1 MTVRPHLAN
10 ISIDLDGIG
19 CYHAIHRL
27 DAPAHPTAIYDVALP
42 RFLRCVEAHGARAT
56 LFVITSDLAHPG
68 VADALRDAVARGHEV
83 ASHSHRH
90 YYDLRHRDDATLD
103 AELDDAADTLEH
115 HLGVR
120 PVGFRT
126 PGYNVDDRIL
136 TALVKRGY
144 RYDSSVFACPPYYLA
159 KGAVMTAMAAL
170 NRPSGSSMTHPGALI
185 APLQPYRPS
194 ARSFARPGR
203 GTSRLPIWE
212 FPMGVVRGLRVPV
225 IGTSIGALAPR
236 AAHALAEAL
245 LWRQP
250 VTQLEF
256 HGIDFMDDSDAAIS
270 AALARRQPDVRRAW
284 RTKQR
289 AYDAVFETIGRARR
303 WSTLAEL
310 CDQLDA
316 A

>member
-27 DAPAHPTAIYDVALP
+27 DADADATAIYDVALP

-90 YYDLRHRDDATLD
+90 FYDLRHRDDATLA
-103 AELDDAADTLEH
+103 AELDDAADALEH
-115 HLGVR
+115 HIGVR

-126 PGYNVDDRIL
+126 PGYNLDDRL
-136 TALVKRGY
+136 LAALVERGY

-159 KGAVMTAMAAL
+159 KGAVMAAMAAMR
-170 NRPSGSSMTHPGALI
+170 RPSGSSMTHPGALI

-203 GTSRLPIWE
+203 GRHRLPIWE

-225 IGTSIGALAPR
+225 IGTSVGALSPR
-236 AAHALAEAL
+236 AARRLAEAL

-250 VTQLEF
+250 ITQLEF
-256 HGIDFMDDSDAAIS
+256 HGIDFMDAQDDAIS
-270 AALARRQPDVRRAW
+270 DALARRQPDVRRPW

-289 AYDAVFETIGRARR
+289 AFDALFETVGRARR
-303 WSTLAEL
+303 WTTLAEL
-310 CDQLDA
+310 CDALDA